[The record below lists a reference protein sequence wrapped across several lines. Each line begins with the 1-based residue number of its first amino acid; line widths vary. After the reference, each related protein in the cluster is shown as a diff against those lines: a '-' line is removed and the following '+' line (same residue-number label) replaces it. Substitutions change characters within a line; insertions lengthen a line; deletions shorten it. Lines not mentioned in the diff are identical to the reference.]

1 MHEPPLDDTVRTRF
15 LHRLT
20 AFARWIAEREEL
32 PQTEAGTSVRRSER
46 GMFGWFAA
54 TNSLPNRADLAI
66 QGRKFLSW
74 LVSRDQLPSRPA
86 SAHRRAGFFSWL
98 ASGDDLPTNSS
109 DITPKPRFFLR
120 WLLTSDPHERL
131 ENHPPTK
138 EVPLHEP

>member
-1 MHEPPLDDTVRTRF
+1 MHEPPSEDTVRTRF

-32 PQTEAGTSVRRSER
+32 LRTEAGSSVRRSER
-46 GMFGWFAA
+46 GLFGWFA
-54 TNSLPNRADLAI
+54 TTDSLPNRADSAI

-86 SAHRRAGFFSWL
+86 SARRRAGFFSWL
-98 ASGDDLPTNSS
+98 TSGDHLPVYSS

-120 WLLTSDPHERL
+120 WLLTLDPDERL
-131 ENHPPTK
+131 ESHPPTK